1 MNCQTLLLILC
12 AVLLVLVFNSYRKG
26 TFGSMN
32 MSDVYKMY
40 PTCTYD
46 NRQVPGGNLPSS
58 KQLGLNNSEKKNIQL
73 ANFVQN
79 SSAYKDTL

>member
-12 AVLLVLVFNSYRKG
+12 AVLLVFVFNSYQKG
-26 TFGSMN
+26 KFGSMD
-32 MSDVYKMY
+32 SIYKLY
-40 PTCTYD
+40 PGCSYD
-46 NRQVPGGNLPSS
+46 NRQFPGGNLPSS
-58 KQLGLNNSEKKNIQL
+58 NQLGLNNSEKKNIQL